1 MKVIGIIPARYK
13 SSRFPGKPLALIL
26 NKPMIIWVCEIVEKA
41 LGKENTYV
49 ATDDKRIEETV
60 FKHGYKVVL
69 TSENCLT
76 GTDRLWEVAQKI
88 DADIYVNIQGDE
100 PTLDPN
106 EILRIVEVKKQNP
119 DFVVNGMTRI
129 LDKEDP
135 ANLNLPKVLVNN
147 KNELIYMSRLPIPG
161 VKGSGTPNYFKQ
173 VCIYAFNFDELK
185 AYGTCTEKAYYE
197 KFEDIEILRF
207 FDLNKKIK
215 MVETKATSL
224 AVDVPEDIMAVES
237 ALQSQIFKLGT
248 TTRKQ

>member
-26 NKPMIIWVCEIVEKA
+26 NRPMIIWVCEIVEKA

-49 ATDDKRIEETV
+49 ATDDKRIEKTV
-60 FKHGYKVVL
+60 LEHGYKVVM

-88 DADIYVNIQGDE
+88 EADIYVNIQGDE
-100 PTLDPN
+100 PTLDPK

-119 DFVVNGMTRI
+119 DFIVNGMTKI
-129 LDKEDP
+129 LENEDP
-135 ANLNLPKVLVNN
+135 ANVNLPKVLVNN

-161 VKGSGTPNYFKQ
+161 IKSSGTPTYYKQ
-173 VCIYAFNFDELK
+173 VCIYAFNYDELK
-185 AYGTCTEKAYYE
+185 AYGTCSEKVYYE

-207 FDLNKKIK
+207 FDLEKSIK
-215 MVETKATSL
+215 MVETKANSL
-224 AVDVPEDIMAVES
+224 AVDVPEDIFFVEKV
-237 ALQSQIFKLGT
+237 LENL
-248 TTRKQ
+248 